1 MTHLRLPR
9 CRICVCG
16 RVSGACLGAVCVCEG
31 MDEKMDEKMVDA
43 TDERALSMQR
53 RRLRKEN
60 EPGKADVPRLPEREG
75 ATLFRCME
83 CASLVWLRPNEPVR
97 CREALCNYRVLE
109 KQAPR
114 RATHGYDDPQWRD
127 AR

>member
-1 MTHLRLPR
+1 
-9 CRICVCG
+9 
-16 RVSGACLGAVCVCEG
+16 
-31 MDEKMDEKMVDA
+31 MDEKMNDA
-43 TDERALSMQR
+43 MDERALSMQR

-60 EPGKADVPRLPEREG
+60 EPGKADVPRLPERPG

-97 CREALCNYRVLE
+97 CRADMCGHRVLE
-109 KQAPR
+109 KQAKR
-114 RATHGYDDPQWRD
+114 LSTHGHEQQVEQRE